1 MKNSWKEYKS
11 FFYLVQS
18 QDLEFF
24 FEIDKTTK
32 IQGKIKTIVF
42 GKFNQKWLFDFHK
55 AHTKEGSICMK
66 KIRENETASFDI

>member
-11 FFYLVQS
+11 FFLFS
-18 QDLEFF
+18 AISGFRA

-42 GKFNQKWLFDFHK
+42 GNFYQKWLFDFHK
-55 AHTKEGSICMK
+55 AHMKEGSICMK
-66 KIRENETASFDI
+66 KIRENKMASFDI